1 MDGCYSRGSLPARY
15 NSASAATGGG
25 PCLGLNSRRAVGRL
39 AGVAGGAGQPA
50 HRAGKSICP
59 ARGLGQE
66 WPCVLCLCL
75 YRGDKTRQPEIQNQS
90 EQGAYSTQA
99 ATGSFGYRL
108 IKTYP
113 NYETA
118 SSRAGEQ
125 PRCLAGRVWLA
136 GLSCG
141 AGCERPRPCC
151 ACLCHCLR
159 LSLPAAA
166 LGARARVGPCCSP
179 ALKQPTA
186 GRANSLAARRAGRAG
201 LSCGACGEGA
211 GGEGGCGEAAAAAL
225 TCVTAQGWRAPQTA
239 AHVSPW
245 HARVGP
251 APKQTAEWRANS
263 FAASQTGRAGRWQRL
278 PKSPPKASALHWPQ
292 PLARAAASTQP
303 ATGRA
308 NSLAAGRT
316 ARPERRRRRRGGP
329 GGGREVWRGGN
340 GGVSPSKASAQLLSA
355 CCSPW
360 RESARLRAKQPAAGR
375 RGARRENSL
384 PACRAALRSAAQG
397 PF

>member
-1 MDGCYSRGSLPARY
+1 MDGCYSPGSLPARY

-39 AGVAGGAGQPA
+39 AGVAGGAGQQA

-75 YRGDKTRQPEIQNQS
+75 YRGDKTRQPEIQNQG

-159 LSLPAAA
+159 LAFSS
-166 LGARARVGPCCSP
+166 CCSP
-179 ALKQPTA
+179 WRARA
-186 GRANSLAARRAGRAG
+186 GRPLLQPRSETAHRRAGEQPR
-201 LSCGACGEGA
+201 CQA
-211 GGEGGCGEAAAAAL
+211 GGPGGPEL
-225 TCVTAQGWRAPQTA
+225 WRLRRGSRGGGRLWRGGSGC
-239 AHVSPW
+239 AHLCHCPRLACSTDSSPC
-245 HARVGP
+245 
-251 APKQTAEWRANS
+251 
-263 FAASQTGRAGRWQRL
+263 
-278 PKSPPKASALHWPQ
+278 Q
-292 PLARAAASTQP
+292 PLARAGRPSSKTDRRMVGEQLRCQP
-303 ATGRA
+303 DR
-308 NSLAAGRT
+308 
-316 ARPERRRRRRGGP
+316 P
-329 GGGREVWRGGN
+329 GGAV
-340 GGVSPSKASAQLLSA
+340 
-355 CCSPW
+355 
-360 RESARLRAKQPAAGR
+360 
-375 RGARRENSL
+375 
-384 PACRAALRSAAQG
+384 AALA
-397 PF
+397 

>member
-1 MDGCYSRGSLPARY
+1 MHTPSE
-15 NSASAATGGG
+15 T
-25 PCLGLNSRRAVGRL
+25 
-39 AGVAGGAGQPA
+39 A
-50 HRAGKSICP
+50 HR
-59 ARGLGQE
+59 
-66 WPCVLCLCL
+66 
-75 YRGDKTRQPEIQNQS
+75 
-90 EQGAYSTQA
+90 
-99 ATGSFGYRL
+99 
-108 IKTYP
+108 
-113 NYETA
+113 
-118 SSRAGEQ
+118 RAGEQ
-125 PRCLAGRVWLA
+125 PRCQAGGPGGPELWRLRRGSRGGGRLWR
-136 GLSCG
+136 GGS
-141 AGCERPRPCC
+141 GC
-151 ACLCHCLR
+151 AHLCHCPR
-159 LSLPAAA
+159 LACSTDSS
-166 LGARARVGPCCSP
+166 PC
-179 ALKQPTA
+179 QP
-186 GRANSLAARRAGRAG
+186 LARAGRP
-201 LSCGACGEGA
+201 SSE
-211 GGEGGCGEAAAAAL
+211 
-225 TCVTAQGWRAPQTA
+225 TDR
-239 AHVSPW
+239 
-245 HARVGP
+245 R
-251 APKQTAEWRANS
+251 TAEWRANS
-263 FAASQTGRAGRWQRL
+263 FADSQTGRAGRWQRL